1 MLLKTLLSDHYAPIN
16 GISDRTIL
24 LYGFSIGS
32 YEKHLGRPANTA
44 DLNEIEVARFLLAR
58 AKVRCPA
65 TASKDRAQLR
75 ALWEFA
81 ARRGLVDK
89 FPAIR
94 RIVVP
99 ERIPEAWTS
108 DELSRLVAAAGATKG
123 AVSGIPAGLFWTALL
138 MVLYETGERI
148 GAAMQVR
155 WDDVRNGMIVFR
167 AETRK
172 AGRRDTCRALS
183 AQCQESLCA
192 IQSGSDLVFPW
203 DRSYG
208 YLWYVMGKIC
218 KRAGL
223 PQNRRS
229 KFHRIRK
236 TTASFYQAAGG
247 SAQSLLDHSSPAVT
261 RRYLDPRIV
270 APKPAHELLP
280 KVGAPAEPPPK
291 AA

>member
-1 MLLKTLLSDHYAPIN
+1 MLLKSLLSDHYAPIN
-16 GISDRTIL
+16 GISDRTIR
-24 LYGFSIGS
+24 LYGFTIGS
-32 YEKHLGRPANTA
+32 FEKHLGRPAETT
-44 DLNEIEVARFLLAR
+44 DLNEVEVARFLLAR
-58 AKVRCPA
+58 AKARCPA
-65 TASKDRAQLR
+65 TASKDRAQLH

-81 ARRGLVDK
+81 ARRSIVGE
-89 FPAIR
+89 FPLIR

-108 DELSRLVAAAGATKG
+108 DELSRLLAAASATNG
-123 AVSGIPAGLFWTALL
+123 FVAGVPAGLFWTALL

-148 GAAMQVR
+148 GATLQVR

-183 AQCQESLCA
+183 EQCQEALCA
-192 IQSGSDLVFPW
+192 IQSGNSDLVFQW

-208 YLWYVMGKIC
+208 YLWNIMGKIC

-223 PQNRRS
+223 PENRRS

-236 TTASFYQAAGG
+236 TTASYYQAAGG

-270 APKPAHELLP
+270 APKPAFDLLP
-280 KVGAPAEPPPK
+280 KISFK
-291 AA
+291 